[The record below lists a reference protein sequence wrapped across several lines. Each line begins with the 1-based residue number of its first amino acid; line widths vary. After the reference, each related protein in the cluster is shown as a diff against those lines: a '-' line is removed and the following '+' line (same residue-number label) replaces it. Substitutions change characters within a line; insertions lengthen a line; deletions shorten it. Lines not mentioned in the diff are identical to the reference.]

1 MLERQVQRLRERVA
15 ALEGE
20 LAVQRG
26 QTGPA
31 VESPRAMS
39 SVAQYRELIE
49 NLHAGLVVH
58 GPDTSILLCNGTSGE
73 LLGLSLDQMMGKT
86 ALDPAWCFVDENR
99 SPMPLEDYPVNRV
112 ISTLAPLRNLV
123 VGINRPLTGDLV
135 WVLCN
140 AFPICDESGDLQ
152 QIVVTFIDISD
163 QKKAEEE
170 KRKLEDQL
178 RQTQRMESVGQLA
191 GGVAHD
197 FNNLLTAILG
207 SCDLID
213 LGQLAGDDLAAAL
226 AEIRKASNKAT
237 SLTRQLLAFS
247 RKQVLKP
254 QRLDLN
260 RAVAEM
266 DKMLRRIIGEDIDFV
281 TVLDPETGS
290 VHADPGQIERVVMN
304 LAVNAR
310 DAMPSGGR
318 LLLET
323 GDVVLDEDYARDHGN
338 IAPGRYALLSITDT
352 GTGMTSEEQ
361 AHAFEPFFTTKE
373 VGKGTGL
380 GLSTVQGIV
389 IQSGGHIWLYSEPGR
404 GTTFKIYLPVDESEA
419 DEPAVQ
425 AAVPPPGLEGTETVL
440 VVEDE
445 EAVRVLACNILRRFG
460 YQVHGAEDPDQ
471 AVRVCE
477 LIEGPVDL
485 LLTDVVMPG
494 ASGLQLARQMSLTRP
509 DLKVLY
515 MSGYTDNAIVHRG
528 VLDRGTALLEKPFSA
543 TGLVRKVREILDG
556 ATSSSGRRPREGEE
570 R

>member
-1 MLERQVQRLRERVA
+1 
-15 ALEGE
+15 
-20 LAVQRG
+20 
-26 QTGPA
+26 
-31 VESPRAMS
+31 MS

-73 LLGLSLDQMMGKT
+73 LLGLSMDQMMGKT
-86 ALDPAWCFVDENR
+86 ALDPAWCFLDEER
-99 SPMPLEDYPVNRV
+99 EPMPLEAYPVNRV
-112 ISTLAPLRNLV
+112 IATRAPLRNLV
-123 VGINRPLTGDLV
+123 VGINRPVTGDLV

-140 AFPICDESGDLQ
+140 AFPIASDTGALQ

-163 QKKAEEE
+163 QRKAEEE
-170 KRKLEDQL
+170 KQKLEEQL

-226 AEIRKASNKAT
+226 GEIRKASNKAST
-237 SLTRQLLAFS
+237 LTRQLLAFS
-247 RKQVLKP
+247 RKQMLKP

-281 TVLDPETGS
+281 TVLAPETGP
-290 VHADPGQIERVVMN
+290 VMADPGQIERVVMN

-310 DAMPSGGR
+310 DAMPEGGR

-323 GDVVLDEDYARDHGN
+323 GDVFLDEEYARDHGN
-338 IAPGRYALLSITDT
+338 IKAGRYALLSISDD
-352 GTGMTSEEQ
+352 GTGMTSEQQ
-361 AHAFEPFFTTKE
+361 AHAFEPFFTTKD

-380 GLSTVQGIV
+380 GLSTVHGI
-389 IQSGGHIWLYSEPGR
+389 
-404 GTTFKIYLPVDESEA
+404 
-419 DEPAVQ
+419 
-425 AAVPPPGLEGTETVL
+425 ETIL

-460 YQVHGAEDPDQ
+460 YQVHGAADPNQ
-471 AVRVCE
+471 AIKACE
-477 LIEGPVDL
+477 HIEGSIDL

-494 ASGLQLARQMSLTRP
+494 ASGLQLARQMTLSRP

-528 VLDRGTALLEKPFSA
+528 VLDRETALLEKPFTA
-543 TGLVRKVREILDG
+543 LGLVGRVREILD
-556 ATSSSGRRPREGEE
+556 A
-570 R
+570 